1 MWVNPVEIG
10 VAVGADIRD
19 TLGSAVAGV
28 RMTDDLRKMSAREA
42 AEDYRRQR
50 QHKDHG
56 QDEFGA
62 QVRAA
67 FETWRERG
75 RGQIAEMARAYAPS
89 DEDAHALADAVLAD
103 ATTEGLSDIDE
114 PFGHRIISGLVDRVR
129 AICADGGIP
138 VREGVVVGV
147 SPTTGLHAYQNE
159 VMLTDVSIIDFAL
172 PFVMFCNQFATLLAR
187 TLPHEVTGEQVAVS
201 FAPEQM
207 SQSLE
212 DSPERFQ
219 EWGRFLAK
227 YAIDGW
233 PLDLPRIDID
243 ADRLGTRLQILFAM
257 EFFAV
262 AHEYGHHVLMHGV
275 TASSDDHG
283 DQLEMEHDAD
293 GFARMV
299 SLVAGTNAE
308 PANPFAA
315 SGGGAVLML
324 GALDLV
330 RRTTHVLTTGN
341 TQFPARET
349 HPPTAERI
357 KHLGTFDRF
366 VPEDI
371 RPQFGGMRR
380 DLEAVVEAIW
390 TRVEPMFLGM
400 HHEGGVK
407 LTAQEKGPLD
417 WMSLC

>member
-1 MWVNPVEIG
+1 
-10 VAVGADIRD
+10 
-19 TLGSAVAGV
+19 
-28 RMTDDLRKMSAREA
+28 
-42 AEDYRRQR
+42 
-50 QHKDHG
+50 
-56 QDEFGA
+56 
-62 QVRAA
+62 
-67 FETWRERG
+67 
-75 RGQIAEMARAYAPS
+75 MANS
-89 DEDAHALADAVLAD
+89 VLAE
-103 ATTEGLSDIDE
+103 ATTDGMSDIDE
-114 PFGHRIISGLVDRVR
+114 PFGHRIFSGLVDRVR

-138 VREGVVVGV
+138 IRGGVIVGV

-172 PFVMFCNQFATLLAR
+172 PFVIFCNQFAILLAR
-187 TLPHEVTGEQVAVS
+187 TLPHELTGDQVAVS
-201 FAPEQM
+201 FAPELV
-207 SQSLE
+207 SRSIE
-212 DSPERFQ
+212 DSPEHFQ
-219 EWGRFLAK
+219 EWVRFLTK
-227 YAIDGW
+227 YVIEGW

-243 ADRLGTRLQILFAM
+243 AEWLGTRLQILFAM

-262 AHEYGHHVLMHGV
+262 AHEYGHRVLMHGV
-275 TASSDDHG
+275 TTSSDDG
-283 DQLEMEHDAD
+283 SDPIAMEHHAD

-308 PANPFAA
+308 PANPLAA
-315 SGGGAVLML
+315 LGGGAVQML

-330 RRTTHVLTTGN
+330 RRTTHVLTPGH

-390 TRVEPMFLGM
+390 TAVEPMFLGM

-417 WMSLC
+417 WMSRC